1 MRTNFA
7 SAAATVAMLLI
18 AAPTLTRADTY
29 TQVNFSGS
37 IAPGNANVQP
47 PFSGNGFNQGDTF
60 SGTFVFDNQL
70 VPGAGSGFDNVDF
83 SDFPAIAQI
92 PAATAFS
99 FNLDGLAFN
108 LSNEFTGDAAA
119 IQYNNGAFNGFSF
132 LSDFSFQSNEYQ
144 LLISGGSFSVV
155 QVDANGNPI
164 PLGPNYINGF
174 INIGNSALTGAQAYI
189 PPAPVPL
196 PPSLGMLGASLAG
209 LLLIGRRR
217 SNPVRPIAV

>member
-1 MRTNFA
+1 MRTSFI
-7 SAAATVAMLLI
+7 SAAVTVTMLLI
-18 AAPTLTRADTY
+18 AAPSLSRADTY
-29 TQVNFSGS
+29 TEATFSGN

-47 PFSGNGFNQGDTF
+47 PFSGNGFNQGDPFT
-60 SGTFVFDNQL
+60 GTFVFDNQL
-70 VPGAGSGFDNVDF
+70 VPSASSGLTNVNF
-83 SDFPAIAQI
+83 SDIPAIAQI

-99 FNLDGLAFN
+99 FDLDGLTFN

-132 LSDFSFQSNEYQ
+132 LSDFSFKSNEYQ
-144 LLISGGSFSVV
+144 ILISGGTFSVV

-164 PLGPNYINGF
+164 PLGPTYISGT
-174 INIGNSALTGAQAYI
+174 INIGNSALTGEQAYT

-217 SNPVRPIAV
+217 SKPAAPIAA